1 MLTRD
6 SSAEYGSL
14 AKWLH
19 WVIAAGI
26 FLLIYLGL
34 EQAGMERGPEKL
46 AARETHGSIAL
57 IVFVLMTFRLVWR
70 FMNEVPAHPD
80 NVPAWQRAS
89 ATLVHWGLY
98 IAVFVQLVSGPIT
111 VATGGRSI
119 PFFGWFSFSLPVA
132 ENEDSHHF
140 WEEVHEFAWKIV
152 ALLLIVHVL
161 AAIYHH
167 FVAKNDV
174 LRRMTIGTHRDDH

>member
-1 MLTRD
+1 MGIRNT
-6 SSAEYGSL
+6 SNEYGTF

-19 WVIAAGI
+19 WLIAAGI
-26 FLLIYLGL
+26 FVLIYLGL

-46 AARETHGSIAL
+46 AARETHGAIAL
-57 IVFVLMTFRLVWR
+57 IVFMLMTIRLVWR

-80 NVPAWQRAS
+80 NVPAWQRVS

-98 IAVFVQLVSGPIT
+98 IAVFVQLIAGPMT

-119 PFFGWFSFSLPVA
+119 PFFGLFSISLPVA
-132 ENEDSHHF
+132 ENEANHHF
-140 WEEVHEFAWKIV
+140 WEEVHETAWKIV

-161 AAIYHH
+161 AAVYHH

-174 LRRMTIGTHRDDH
+174 LRRMTVGVRRGG